1 MNISSGSDKFSNTL
15 FVILSIII
23 AKEGKMAKLT
33 LDMKDMVATQ
43 QCFIGTVNAD
53 GTPNVAPK
61 RSTRV
66 LSDESLIFTEGTGG
80 NTYANIKRGSKV
92 SVAVVNRDIVDGYR
106 FIGEASLKDS
116 GELFEAAV
124 EASAKMGRPRPLA
137 VAIIS
142 ISEIQSLKPGPLAGK
157 KIA

>member
-1 MNISSGSDKFSNTL
+1 LRNNKFTSE
-15 FVILSIII
+15 III
-23 AKEGKMAKLT
+23 ANIYGVKEEKMAKLNQE
-33 LDMKDMVATQ
+33 MKDMVATQ

-66 LSDESLIFTEGTGG
+66 LSDESLIFTEATGG
-80 NTYANIKRGSKV
+80 NTYANIKRGSRV
-92 SVAVVNRDIVDGYR
+92 SVAVVDREIVDGYR
-106 FIGEASLKDS
+106 FIGDAKLYES
-116 GELFEAAV
+116 GELFDRAV

-137 VAIIS
+137 VAVIN

>member
-1 MNISSGSDKFSNTL
+1 
-15 FVILSIII
+15 
-23 AKEGKMAKLT
+23 MAKLT
-33 LDMKDMVATQ
+33 QEMKDMVAEQ

-92 SVAVVNRDIVDGYR
+92 SVAVVNREIVDGYR
-106 FIGEASLKDS
+106 FIGDAVLQDS
-116 GELFEAAV
+116 GKLYDAAA
-124 EASAKMGRPRPLA
+124 EMSAKMGRPKPLA
-137 VAIIS
+137 VAVIN
-142 ISEIQSLKPGPLAGK
+142 ISEIQSLKPGPTAGK

>member
-1 MNISSGSDKFSNTL
+1 M
-15 FVILSIII
+15 V
-23 AKEGKMAKLT
+23 KLNQE
-33 LDMKDMVATQ
+33 MKDMVAAQ

-66 LSDESLIFTEGTGG
+66 LSDEALIFTEGTGG
-80 NTYANIKRGSKV
+80 ATYANIKRGSKV

-106 FIGEASLKDS
+106 FVGDATLLES
-116 GELFEAAV
+116 GELYDAAA
-124 EASAKMGRPRPLA
+124 EASAKMGRSKPLA
-137 VAIIS
+137 VAVIN
-142 ISEIQSLKPGPLAGK
+142 ISEIHSLKPGPGAGK

>member
-1 MNISSGSDKFSNTL
+1 
-15 FVILSIII
+15 
-23 AKEGKMAKLT
+23 MAKLT
-33 LDMKDMVATQ
+33 QEMKDMVASQ

-80 NTYANIKRGSKV
+80 NTYANIKRGSRV
-92 SVAVVNRDIVDGYR
+92 SVAVVNREIVDGFR
-106 FIGEASLKDS
+106 FIGDAKMQDS
-116 GELFEAAV
+116 GELFNSAV

-137 VAIIS
+137 VAVIN
-142 ISEIQSLKPGPLAGK
+142 ISEIQSLKPGPGAGK